1 MDASTSPVSSNHLLV
16 IPSVIHADTQ
26 HPSFSPPSSEDRSR
40 ITGSCQVLSG
50 RMVHAMAAPGGRSL
64 SAGKAA
70 HVCFEQGLQHHNAA
84 RPHNALGYPPPA
96 PEARARLPLARPRR
110 LAVNHGIAELT
121 SGLTNH
127 WGQVTHGGTGAPP
140 PTSGPPF
147 IAGWRPGG
155 QSAFPSLPFPPWG
168 SHPCSRPD
176 PGRAAVSGLLWSLM
190 TIRPSV
196 SYRGTANRWPRKP
209 VPPEGRTRAAR
220 PKHHER
226 RQESGARGICALLR
240 DHAFAVQPPNA
251 PSRWRPPALH

>member
-1 MDASTSPVSSNHLLV
+1 MDASTSPVPSNHLLV
-16 IPSVIHADTQ
+16 IPSVIHADKQ
-26 HPSFSPPSSEDRSR
+26 HPSFATPSSEDRSR
-40 ITGSCQVLSG
+40 ITGSCQGFSG

-70 HVCFEQGLQHHNAA
+70 HVCFEQGLQHHNAV

-110 LAVNHGIAELT
+110 LAVK
-121 SGLTNH
+121 SRDRR
-127 WGQVTHGGTGAPP
+127 THFGVDQSLGA
-140 PTSGPPF
+140 
-147 IAGWRPGG
+147 
-155 QSAFPSLPFPPWG
+155 
-168 SHPCSRPD
+168 
-176 PGRAAVSGLLWSLM
+176 GRCDERM

-226 RQESGARGICALLR
+226 REESGARGICALLR
-240 DHAFAVQPPNA
+240 DHAFAVQSPNA